1 MKKRPIG
8 ISILAVL
15 GVIGGVAILVMQA
28 FIAKHYGAAAEHTG
42 VSAISMLVNLIVLG
56 IWGLLSGIGM
66 WIGKKW
72 GWWLGATYISYSV
85 LRNLNA
91 LLTISEIVAQ
101 NPDQSI
107 DATKYYIKHIG
118 RVIIHSLIACYYFKA
133 NVLEFFGY
141 PIERRWKRILAYIG
155 ITILIFITLATITQ
169 IL

>member
-15 GVIGGVAILVMQA
+15 GILGGIAILVMQI
-28 FIAKHYGAAAEHTG
+28 FTAKHYDTAAEYSG
-42 VSAISMLVNLIVLG
+42 VSAISMLVNLTILG

-85 LRNLNA
+85 LRNANA

-118 RVIIHSLIACYYFKA
+118 RVIIHSFIACYYFKA
-133 NVLEFFGY
+133 NVLEFFGF
-141 PIERRWKRILAYIG
+141 PTERKWKRILAYIG
-155 ITILIFITLATITQ
+155 ATLLIFIVLATIAQ
-169 IL
+169 VL